1 MYWKIG
7 ERIVVEEQDN
17 KECAE
22 YGKFILKNL
31 GQKLSKIYGS
41 AFSEHILR
49 LARQFYQTYLIQ
61 NALRFELNWM
71 QYRFLIRITDEI
83 KREYYELRQSK
94 TTGQDVN

>member
-1 MYWKIG
+1 M
-7 ERIVVEEQDN
+7 
-17 KECAE
+17 
-22 YGKFILKNL
+22 
-31 GQKLSKIYGS
+31 
-41 AFSEHILR
+41 LR